1 MIEFNRVELHYHY
14 DEFAVLKDL
23 TFTLNDGINTIL
35 CDTQSGKSSVC
46 KLLTKQFKPTKGQIL
61 LDGQDICGITNK
73 ALGTLYLPARPVFFE
88 NRSVKYNTVY
98 PLKVRKANKAE
109 REKRFKEISKLVD
122 LPPAD
127 TKIKKL
133 SAKERSRVAVAR
145 GLCVERKIVLLDD
158 FCESKEEIF
167 TVKKL
172 FGNALTVVLTSKPEL
187 ACGNTIV
194 LDGGNTVYCGTAE
207 KAAETVNNLSWISDI
222 LRSE

>member
-73 ALGTLYLPARPVFFE
+73 ALGILYLPARPVFFE
-88 NRSVKYNTVY
+88 NRSVKDNTVY
-98 PLKVRKANKAE
+98 PLKVRKVNKAE

-167 TVKKL
+167 TVKNL